1 MRNYIKIV
9 TLLDGELVSHFT
21 LNEFE
26 NKDGFVMLHSSVP
39 HALESI
45 RRDLNAMDFG
55 KGEVELIITGATRTK
70 QENEELAARLGY
82 TDQGGAVARHSYHLP
97 QFGGVAV
104 DFYARMSG
112 TMERVNQKIVGDAAR
127 RYFDFVKDDYGDGH
141 IHADNRRLTQ

>member
-26 NKDGFVMLHSSVP
+26 TGDGFVMIHSSIP

-45 RRDLNAMDFG
+45 RRDLNAMDLEG
-55 KGEVELIITGATRTK
+55 GEVQIVITGSTRTK
-70 QENEELAARLGY
+70 AENEELARRLGY

-97 QFGGVAV
+97 QFKGVAV
-104 DFYARMSG
+104 DFYARHKESLK
-112 TMERVNQKIVGDAAR
+112 RVPQKVVGDVAR

>member
-9 TLLDGELVSHFT
+9 TLLDGELVSHFS

-26 NKDGFVMLHSSVP
+26 TGDGFVMIHSSIP

-45 RRDLNAMDFG
+45 RRDLNAIDLDG
-55 KGEVELIITGATRTK
+55 GEVQIVITGSTRT
-70 QENEELAARLGY
+70 QAENEELARRLGY

-97 QFGGVAV
+97 QFKGVAV
-104 DFYARMSG
+104 DFYARHKESLK
-112 TMERVNQKIVGDAAR
+112 RVPQKVVGDVAR